1 MGLFFCDKGICYSR
15 SESQSGRIVK
25 MAGVYK
31 LVGTLS
37 WWLGVLC
44 LIAGGL
50 TKVVKPTGFQVFGS
64 VSAHSLLFFAEVLF
78 LCTLATW
85 AAEKRDAKP

>member
-1 MGLFFCDKGICYSR
+1 MRRECDEIGC
-15 SESQSGRIVK
+15 
-25 MAGVYK
+25 AGGDQGATSLTK
-31 LVGTLS
+31 LV
-37 WWLGVLC
+37 
-44 LIAGGL
+44 
-50 TKVVKPTGFQVFGS
+50 KPDGFQVFGS

>member
-1 MGLFFCDKGICYSR
+1 VVTSLSVGATSLT
-15 SESQSGRIVK
+15 
-25 MAGVYK
+25 K
-31 LVGTLS
+31 LV
-37 WWLGVLC
+37 
-44 LIAGGL
+44 
-50 TKVVKPTGFQVFGS
+50 KPDGFQVFGS